1 MCFHPEA
8 GSILVEEIMRRGLCR
23 KRKPFSG
30 FASHWKP
37 PLMPIEHSFR
47 SNFIPSHC
55 ISLPH
60 FPFTPL
66 CLCQQVAHKHTCL
79 PWSQGA
85 AGQKAPSAAHLSPP
99 PLPNQHCQTQLP
111 AELTGWHS
119 KWCVGKWG
127 SLASC
132 WVVPWGS
139 EADVK
144 SQLLPSWGRHM
155 AGQSGRPPT
164 HGSAANV
171 SVFLFDDCSLL
182 SHVWF
187 WLCVAATLVRS
198 PLKKEIPD
206 LSGSSRL
213 VRVNTWKW

>member
-99 PLPNQHCQTQLP
+99 PPPQPALPNPASSRAHWLTLQMVRWEMGQPGQLLGG
-111 AELTGWHS
+111 A
-119 KWCVGKWG
+119 VGKRG
-127 SLASC
+127 GCQIPTSSLVGASHGWTERTPTDS
-132 WVVPWGS
+132 WVC
-139 EADVK
+139 
-144 SQLLPSWGRHM
+144 SQCQCFPVWWLFSFITCVVLTLCGCYLGQVSFEKRDSWS
-155 AGQSGRPPT
+155 Q
-164 HGSAANV
+164 
-171 SVFLFDDCSLL
+171 
-182 SHVWF
+182 
-187 WLCVAATLVRS
+187 
-198 PLKKEIPD
+198 
-206 LSGSSRL
+206 
-213 VRVNTWKW
+213 WKFPIG